1 MGPEHRD
8 LSIYLIR
15 HGETASNRS
24 RVVQVPETP
33 LSERGIAQA
42 RLLGARVAD
51 LGITQ
56 IVTSDRAR
64 ARMTAA
70 AVEAATG
77 ASLSVDPGLQERN
90 FGDLRGTPYAE
101 LMEQGI
107 ELFAPDYDPPNGESW
122 DAFHERVDRAWA
134 SACRMA
140 DSLEGHLAV
149 VSHGLVCHSIASR
162 LAEVPPSSLP
172 PESYGRN
179 GPPIRFGNT
188 AISQLEGPS
197 PWRFE
202 LFACTAHLEGAVADD
217 GTALSGI

>member
-1 MGPEHRD
+1 M
-8 LSIYLIR
+8 SIYLIR

-42 RLLGARVAD
+42 RLLAARVAD
-51 LGITQ
+51 LGITR
-56 IVTSDRAR
+56 IVSSDMAR

-77 ASLSVDPGLQERN
+77 APLSVDPDLQERN
-90 FGDLRGTPYAE
+90 FGDHRGTAYAE

-134 SACRMA
+134 TACQLA
-140 DSLEGHLAV
+140 QSLEDGHLAV

-162 LAEVPPSSLP
+162 LVEPPPSSVA
-172 PESYGRN
+172 PESYGKN

-202 LFACTAHLEGAVADD
+202 LFACTAHLQGAVADD

>member
-1 MGPEHRD
+1 M
-8 LSIYLIR
+8 SIYLIR

-42 RLLGARVAD
+42 RLLGARVAA
-51 LGITQ
+51 LGITL
-56 IVTSDRAR
+56 IVASDLAR
-64 ARMTAA
+64 ARMTAD

-77 ASLSVDPGLQERN
+77 APLAVDSDLQERN
-90 FGDLRGTPYAE
+90 FGDHRGTPYPE
-101 LMEQGI
+101 LREQGI

-122 DAFHERVDRAWA
+122 DTFHERVDRAWA
-134 SACRMA
+134 NARRIA
-140 DSLEGHLAV
+140 ESLEGHLALV
-149 VSHGLVCHSIASR
+149 THGLVCHSIASR
-162 LAEVPPSSLP
+162 LAEVPASSLP

-188 AISQLEGPS
+188 AISRLEGPS

-202 LFACTAHLEGAVADD
+202 LFACTAHLDGAVADD